1 RDADG
6 VILYYEGS
14 IEDVSKHRAADQL
27 KDEFVSVVSHELRTP
42 LTSIRGSLGLL
53 ASGMLGPLP
62 EKGQRMM
69 NIAVRNTD
77 RLVRLINDILD
88 VERIQSG
95 KVSMSKTTCNIAD
108 LMAHAAE
115 AIQAMAENAG
125 VTLVTQPLQAQ
136 LWGDQDRIIQTLTNL
151 LSNAIKFSPVGTT
164 VWLTADWW
172 GEQLLIQ
179 IKDQGRGIPAHKLES
194 IFERFQQV

>member
-42 LTSIRGSLGLL
+42 LTSIRGALGLL
-53 ASGMLGPLP
+53 ASGSLGAFP
-62 EKGQRMM
+62 ERGQRMLD
-69 NIAVRNTD
+69 IAVRNTD

-95 KVSMSKTTCNIAD
+95 KVSMGKTTCALAD
-108 LMAHAAE
+108 LMVQAGE
-115 AIQAMAENAG
+115 VMQAMAEKAE
-125 VTLVTQPLQAQ
+125 VTLRVRPLQAD
-136 LWGDQDRIIQTLTNL
+136 LWVDPDRIMQMLTNL
-151 LSNAIKFSPVGTT
+151 LSNAIKFSPAGAIVE
-164 VWLTADWW
+164 VSAARQDAR
-172 GEQLLIQ
+172 LLVQ
-179 IKDQGRGIPAHKLES
+179 VKDQGR
-194 IFERFQQV
+194 